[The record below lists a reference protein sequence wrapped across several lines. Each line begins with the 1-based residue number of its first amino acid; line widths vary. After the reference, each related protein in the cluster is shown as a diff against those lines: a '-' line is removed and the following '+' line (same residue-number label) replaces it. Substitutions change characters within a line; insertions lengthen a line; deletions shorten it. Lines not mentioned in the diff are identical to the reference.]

1 MLASKENILRYIPQR
16 PPMVMVDE
24 LLEASD
30 VHAITRLEIRN
41 ENIFLQEE
49 KFSEAG
55 LVENM
60 AQTAAAQLGYQ
71 CALKNIPVPIGYIAA
86 LKDLRISQLPR
97 KGAVITNSIMITN
110 QISDITIV
118 EGVVEQ
124 ERGVCFRCEMKIFVK
139 NQS

>member
-1 MLASKENILRYIPQR
+1 MLVSKQNILRYIPQR

-30 VHAITRLEIRN
+30 VHAITTLEIKD
-41 ENIFLQEE
+41 ENIFLEGE
-49 KFSEAG
+49 KLSEAG

-71 CALKNIPVPIGYIAA
+71 CALRNIPVPIGYIAA

-97 KGAVITNSIMITN
+97 KGAIITTSIRITN

-124 ERGVCFRCEMKIFVK
+124 EAGVCCRCEMKIFVK